1 MGFRFIDD
9 ACVIT
14 FINPRDAR
22 YADARDVIVDA
33 SRRVA
38 WTRRVDIFFIDRASS
53 SSGVS
58 RVVRVVV
65 RVLDL

>member
-1 MGFRFIDD
+1 VCDY
-9 ACVIT
+9 
-14 FINPRDAR
+14 INPRDAR

-33 SRRVA
+33 SRRVDE
-38 WTRRVDIFFIDRASS
+38 TSGIFLIDRAS

-58 RVVRVVV
+58 RVARVVV

>member
-14 FINPRDAR
+14 LIHATRDTPTRAT
-22 YADARDVIVDA
+22 
-33 SRRVA
+33 SSFTRRVA

-53 SSGVS
+53 SGVS